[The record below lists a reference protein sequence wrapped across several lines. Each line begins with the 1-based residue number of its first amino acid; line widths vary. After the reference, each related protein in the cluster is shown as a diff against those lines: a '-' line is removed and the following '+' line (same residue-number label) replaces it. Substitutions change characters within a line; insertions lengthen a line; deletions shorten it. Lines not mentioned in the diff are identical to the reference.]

1 MHRRPGLRKRIRHD
15 RIERLKAGDMAF
27 QAAVVIVPREGQHNV
42 RNAAGLRKISVQQ
55 QYF

>member
-1 MHRRPGLRKRIRHD
+1 
-15 RIERLKAGDMAF
+15 MAF